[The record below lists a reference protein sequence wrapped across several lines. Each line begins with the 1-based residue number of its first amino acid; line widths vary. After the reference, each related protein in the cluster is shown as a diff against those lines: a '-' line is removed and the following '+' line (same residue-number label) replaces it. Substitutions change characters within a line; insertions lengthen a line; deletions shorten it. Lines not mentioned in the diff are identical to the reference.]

1 MNKNTKSVPELL
13 RTLWEEGFFKDAKEI
28 SEISGGLAAKGYHL
42 QDSSLGTALMRAVK
56 TGSFLIRVKETGKWK
71 YIQKH
76 PIESA
81 SGQRTELFNR
91 YDFHPRIKEVA
102 FSQFE
107 NNDFKG
113 AILNAFIE
121 VVDQVKTKTGRPKD
135 KNGKDLDGDDLMN
148 KIFGCDGEQEPKIK
162 FNSLSDGLDKAEQR
176 GLMYLFKGVVG
187 VRDRK
192 AHINFIQNDPLKTIE
207 YLSLASL
214 LLRLLDEHPIALK
227 TRKKKS

>member
-1 MNKNTKSVPELL
+1 MGKEAQSVPSLL
-13 RTLWEEGFFKDAKEI
+13 RALWEEGFFAEAKVL

-42 QDSSLGTALMRAVK
+42 QDSSLGVALLRAVK
-56 TGSFLIRVKETGKWK
+56 AGGFLARVKQSGKWK

-76 PIESA
+76 PIASA
-81 SGQRTELFNR
+81 PGKRTELFSR

-135 KNGKDLDGDDLMN
+135 KNGRDLDGDDLMN
-148 KIFGCDGEQEPKIK
+148 KIFGCDGDQTPKIQ
-162 FNSLSDGLDKAEQR
+162 FNELSDGLDRAEQR
-176 GLMYLFKGVVG
+176 GLMYLFKGIVG

-192 AHINFIQNDPLKTIE
+192 AHLNFVQNDPLKTIE
-207 YLSLASL
+207 YLGLASL
-214 LLRLLDEHPIALK
+214 LLRLLDENVAVSKGKHK
-227 TRKKKS
+227 R